1 MARLIM
7 MVGIPGSGK
16 SREAKW
22 ISETNNDI
30 KIFSS
35 DEYRKKLLGNENDQT
50 NNSLVFDTIYSD
62 IAKSLVNEEDCILD
76 ATNICYKDRKRAF
89 DSIDNKISKVYHVKP
104 SYTKEAYVCCTSISN
119 CIYFDKNRE
128 RTVGQYVI
136 NKFVS
141 RFEYPQYFEGFS
153 SIKMHTYNYGSC
165 VERED
170 IFNRMAYFDQNSKYH
185 EYSLLGHSIILSEFY
200 FKKHDKLMMEVAKL
214 HDIGKMM
221 TETKGEDGYSHYYQH
236 ANYSAYTIACNPHII
251 DFEKY
256 PNEIFENVFLKV
268 IFFVNQHMHIRDI
281 IKSEKAIEKYKKLW
295 GNETF
300 DKLVEFME
308 YDNKA
313 SGRES

>member
-1 MARLIM
+1 MTKLIM
-7 MVGIPGSGK
+7 MVGVPGSGK
-16 SREAKW
+16 SYIAKL
-22 ISETNNDI
+22 ISETKNNI

-35 DEYRKKLLGNENDQT
+35 DEYRKKLLGDENDQT
-50 NNSLVFDTIYSD
+50 NNNLVFETIYKD
-62 IAKSLVNEEDCILD
+62 IAKSLADEESCIFD

-89 DSIDNKISKVYHVKP
+89 DSIDSIIYKVYRVKP
-104 SYTKEAYVCCTSISN
+104 SYKKEAIVCCTSISN

-128 RTVGQYVI
+128 RTVGEAII

-141 RFEYPQYFEGFS
+141 RFEYPQYFEGFY
-153 SIKMHTYNYGSC
+153 SIKRYVSDCRSC
-165 VERED
+165 IERED

-185 EYSLLGHSIILSEFY
+185 KYSLLGHSIILSEFY

-214 HDIGKMM
+214 HDIGKML

-236 ANYSAYTIACNPHII
+236 ANYSAYILACNPYII

-256 PNEIFENVFLKV
+256 PNENFENVFLKV

-281 IKSEKAIEKYKKLW
+281 VKSEKAIEKYKKLW
-295 GNETF
+295 GRETF

-313 SGRES
+313 SGVKS

>member
-7 MVGIPGSGK
+7 MVGVPGSGK
-16 SREAKW
+16 SYMAKW
-22 ISETNNDI
+22 ISEYNNGI

-62 IAKSLVNEEDCILD
+62 IAKSLVNEESCIFD

-119 CIYFDKNRE
+119 CVYLDKGRE
-128 RTVGQYVI
+128 RTVGEAVI

-153 SIKMHTYNYGSC
+153 SIEQYVNNYGSC

-185 EYSLLGHSIILSEFY
+185 KYSLLGHSILLSEFY
-200 FKKHDKLMMEVAKL
+200 FQRNDKLMMEVAKL

-236 ANYSAYTIACNPHII
+236 ANYSAYILACNPYILDIDKYPHE
-251 DFEKY
+251 DFENAFHKA
-256 PNEIFENVFLKV
+256 IFY
-268 IFFVNQHMHIRDI
+268 INQHMHIRDI

-295 GNETF
+295 GVEAFNN
-300 DKLVEFME
+300 LVEFME
-308 YDNKA
+308 FDNKA